1 MKYTRIY
8 ADAAGE
14 THLQDVGPEMKP
26 ADHSSMMSELIAA
39 KGIIFR
45 ETNGAQYFVDW
56 HNAPRPQ
63 FVINLSGEVEITVS
77 DGETRR
83 FGPGTILLA
92 EDVKGKGHI
101 SRGVGN
107 AEFTLPTIAF
117 KSAAAFPPPPC
128 PDCLDS
134 WHRC

>member
-1 MKYTRIY
+1 MWTGEPSFATEDMMKYTRIY

-14 THLQDVGPEMKP
+14 THLEDVRPDLR
-26 ADHSSMMSELIAA
+26 ASYHSSLMSGLIAA

-56 HNAPRPQ
+56 HNAPRRQ

-77 DGETRR
+77 DGEQRR

-92 EDVKGKGHI
+92 EDVSGKGHI
-101 SRGVGN
+101 SRGVG
-107 AEFTLPTIAF
+107 
-117 KSAAAFPPPPC
+117 
-128 PDCLDS
+128 DS
-134 WHRC
+134 ERLVIFVPL

>member
-14 THLQDVGPEMKP
+14 THLEDVGPEMEP
-26 ADHSSMMSELIAA
+26 ADHSSMMTEMIAA

-45 ETNGAQYFVDW
+45 ETSSAQYFVDW
-56 HNAPRPQ
+56 HNAPRRQ
-63 FVINLSGEVEITVS
+63 FVVNLSGEVEITVS

-83 FGPGTILLA
+83 FGAGTILLA
-92 EDVKGKGHI
+92 EDVTGKGHI

-107 AEFTLPTIAF
+107 SERLSIFVPLAEG
-117 KSAAAFPPPPC
+117 K
-128 PDCLDS
+128 
-134 WHRC
+134 